1 MIFNGFGAVAVDCG
15 GHIVRKENE
24 ERVSVCA
31 WKHHGS
37 TLVGQFCWNVLRA
50 KSTLFFWRGA
60 QQLGDCNGAWTGMDP
75 PAEDQ
80 WISALV
86 GADDQLETGLGK
98 EQDKRDIDKVCMVWV
113 CVCVCVCVCVWAI
126 GIK

>member
-1 MIFNGFGAVAVDCG
+1 
-15 GHIVRKENE
+15 
-24 ERVSVCA
+24 
-31 WKHHGS
+31 
-37 TLVGQFCWNVLRA
+37 
-50 KSTLFFWRGA
+50 
-60 QQLGDCNGAWTGMDP
+60 MDP

-113 CVCVCVCVCVWAI
+113 CVCVCVWAI

>member
-1 MIFNGFGAVAVDCG
+1 MCLKAPWKYASRSVLLECVEG
-15 GHIVRKENE
+15 E
-24 ERVSVCA
+24 EYP
-31 WKHHGS
+31 
-37 TLVGQFCWNVLRA
+37 
-50 KSTLFFWRGA
+50 FFWRGA

-98 EQDKRDIDKVCMVWV
+98 EQDISVISTKFVWYG
-113 CVCVCVCVCVWAI
+113 CVCVCVC
-126 GIK
+126 GLSE